1 MEPDSQQ
8 HPVIGPDHQLSAPPA
23 KKKRTGLKVMVWI
36 AVLAIFA
43 LGFFLLTRKSS
54 SGGEKQ
60 AGAAGA
66 GGRRGGG
73 GGAATVTAEPA
84 KQGDI
89 GVYLNAIGTVTPV
102 YTSSITAQVNG
113 IVTDVHYR
121 EGQMVRKGDPLIDI
135 DPRPFQATLTQAQG
149 LLQRDQG
156 VLAQAEM
163 DLTRYQ
169 AAWAKNAIQKQLLD
183 DQEKLVE
190 QDKGTVKNDE
200 GTVQYDQVQLSFCHI
215 TSPITG
221 RAGLRLVDP
230 GNVVQANG
238 TTPLVVITQVE
249 PITVVF
255 TISEDSLGQVQ
266 PRLAQRARLAVD
278 AFDRSDEKKIAAG
291 TLLTLDNQIDTTTGT
306 VKARASFDNRNSALF
321 PNQFVNTRLLVNTLH
336 NATLVPTAA
345 IQHNGQN
352 AFVYVIQNNAAHLKP
367 VKVGVTNGDT
377 AQVNGINPGDMLATS
392 SFDKL
397 QDNAPVEVSKQ
408 PLPPSGGGSNTP

>member
-1 MEPDSQQ
+1 MEPDPKQ

-23 KKKRTGLKVMVWI
+23 KKKSTGLRVLVWI
-36 AVLAIFA
+36 AVLAVFA
-43 LGFFLLTRKSS
+43 LAFFLMTRKRAAPE
-54 SGGEKQ
+54 GQQ
-60 AGAAGA
+60 AGAAG
-66 GGRRGGG
+66 GGRRGAA
-73 GGAATVTAEPA
+73 GGAATITAEPA

-113 IVTDVHYR
+113 IVTAVHYR
-121 EGQMVRKGDPLIDI
+121 EGQMVHKGDPLIDI
-135 DPRPFQATLTQAQG
+135 DARPFQATLTQAQG

-200 GTVQYDQVQLSFCHI
+200 GTVQYDQVQLSFCRI

-238 TTPLVVITQVE
+238 TTPLVVVTQVQ

-255 TISEDSLGQVQ
+255 TISEDSLGQVE
-266 PRLAQRARLAVD
+266 PRLRQGARLPVD
-278 AFDRSDEKKIAAG
+278 AYDRSDEKKIATG

-306 VKARASFDNRNSALF
+306 VKARANFNNRNSALF
-321 PNQFVNTRLLVNTLH
+321 PNQFVNSRLLVNTLH
-336 NATLVPTAA
+336 DATLVPTAA

-377 AQVNGINPGDMLATS
+377 AQVDGIRPGDMLATS

-408 PLPPSGGGSNTP
+408 VLPPTNAGSSAP